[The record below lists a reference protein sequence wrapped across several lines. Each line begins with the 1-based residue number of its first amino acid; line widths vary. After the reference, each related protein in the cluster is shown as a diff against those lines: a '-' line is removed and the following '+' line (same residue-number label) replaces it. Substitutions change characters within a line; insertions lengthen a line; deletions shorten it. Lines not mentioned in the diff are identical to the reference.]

1 MTKLIATML
10 GLGTLS
16 RMPGTLGSAA
26 SIPLALLIHEA
37 GGPYALMNAIVIMF
51 LVGWWATEAQVK
63 DRPGEDPS
71 EIIIDELVGQW
82 IALWIVS
89 YGADRAG
96 VSIYQLWPGILAAFA
111 FFRLFDI
118 KKWGLIGWAD
128 RRHDSL
134 GIMLDDVIAGFH
146 ALAAVA
152 ALGALWHVV
161 FM

>member
-1 MTKLIATML
+1 MSKMIATMF

-16 RMPGTLGSAA
+16 PMPGTLGSAA
-26 SIPLALLIHEA
+26 AIPLALLIHES
-37 GGPYALMNAIVIMF
+37 GGPYALLNAIIIMF
-51 LVGWWATEAQVK
+51 LVGWWACEAQVK

-96 VSIYQLWPGILAAFA
+96 VSILQLWPGILAAFLL
-111 FFRLFDI
+111 FRLFDI

-128 RRHDSL
+128 RRHDSF
-134 GIMLDDVIAGFH
+134 GIMLDDVIAGLH
-146 ALAAVA
+146 ALVAVA
-152 ALGALWHVV
+152 VLGALWHVV

>member
-1 MTKLIATML
+1 MTRMITTML

-16 RMPGTLGSAA
+16 PMPGTLGSAA
-26 SIPLALLIHEA
+26 AIPLALLIHMV
-37 GGPYALMNAIVIMF
+37 GGPYLLLIAILIM
-51 LVGWWATEAQVK
+51 LLLGWWACEAQVK

-89 YGADRAG
+89 YGAAKAD
-96 VSIYQLWPGILAAFA
+96 VSILQLWPGILAAFV

-118 KKWGLIGWAD
+118 KKWGLVGWAD

-134 GIMLDDVIAGFH
+134 GIMLDDVIAGLH
-146 ALAAVA
+146 ALVAVA
-152 ALGALWHVV
+152 ILGALWHV
-161 FM
+161 FLM